1 MSARRSTVNVDELES
16 AAEPTVEELETGR
29 VSARDAR
36 VAKIDPRDEALS
48 GYREFKVKQ
57 SGHNA
62 PAHDLHIRV
71 GHVPKDR
78 CVTWAT
84 DPRID
89 NGRGIAI
96 WRSLGFRVVEMDEVT
111 NNPND
116 SRKLFVKHFEEGP
129 NGSVAMGGGVL
140 MIGYRQYR
148 EERKKANRDAAKAQ
162 VVQQTGKLDSMGIR
176 HGGSITR
183 GGLTEV

>member
-1 MSARRSTVNVDELES
+1 MSARRSSVNVDDLEA
-16 AAEPTVEELETGR
+16 AAEPTAEELTTGK
-29 VSARDAR
+29 VS
-36 VAKIDPRDEALS
+36 KIDPRDAALS
-48 GYREFKVKQ
+48 QYQEFKVKPGQ
-57 SGHNA
+57 RNV
-62 PAHDLHIRV
+62 PEHDQHLRV
-71 GHVPKDR
+71 GHVPRDR

-89 NGRGIAI
+89 NGRSIAMF
-96 WRSLGFRVVEMDEVT
+96 RGLGFRVVEMDEVT
-111 NNPND
+111 NNPNE

-148 EERKKANRDAAKAQ
+148 DQRKAAAREESKSQ
-162 VVQQTGKLDSMGIR
+162 VVQQQNKLDSMGIR